1 MDIRIRKVP
10 LVKYPEYSIT
20 AKKGWDENFKIWK
33 LTKKSKILISKNNP
47 GWIALFH
54 WFFFFSVKKKK
65 KSTRSIIYISRLR
78 VKIMLKYFNHL
89 STLSLPLCRF
99 WPIGYPS
106 FCSLKHPKVQYEKI
120 LKCLLNMPEFFGC
133 TKSHANWQSALNLI
147 CSVSHQLPSSFQ
159 PVINQHMLGILS
171 EWPPPFS
178 GTLN

>member
-65 KSTRSIIYISRLR
+65 NPNEIMSFRHRGTHTYTPYAISKKSLSFLSFWGRNSKMRL
-78 VKIMLKYFNHL
+78 LWL
-89 STLSLPLCRF
+89 ALLPLTKMHICF
-99 WPIGYPS
+99 WAYTERLTVWGAEDGGVMA
-106 FCSLKHPKVQYEKI
+106 FFF
-120 LKCLLNMPEFFGC
+120 LNSRIFP
-133 TKSHANWQSALNLI
+133 H
-147 CSVSHQLPSSFQ
+147 
-159 PVINQHMLGILS
+159 
-171 EWPPPFS
+171 
-178 GTLN
+178 